1 MTIDALRVDPGPRP
15 GLRRPPVR
23 WDRRGAAGR
32 SSTAAH
38 RGFTLIEATAATML
52 LGIAA
57 AGVLLPFSGGA
68 AAQAE
73 GLRLT
78 LAAQL
83 AGDLMER
90 IIATPP
96 GQVMA
101 TWDGYAEAQGQ
112 VKDAGGAVFTD
123 PIYANFSRR
132 VTCHD
137 DVYVPQQSGPPRP
150 PDYVLVLVQT
160 SYRGREMA
168 SLSRLISR

>member
-1 MTIDALRVDPGPRP
+1 MAI
-15 GLRRPPVR
+15 
-23 WDRRGAAGR
+23 
-32 SSTAAH
+32 
-38 RGFTLIEATAATML
+38 ML
-52 LGIAA
+52 LGLAA
-57 AGVLLPFSGGA
+57 AGVLLPFSSGA
-68 AAQAE
+68 SAQAE

-96 GQVMA
+96 GQIMA
-101 TWDGYAEAQGQ
+101 TWDGYAEAEGQ

-137 DVYVPQQSGPPRP
+137 DVYVSQQNGPPRP
-150 PDYVLVLVQT
+150 SDYILVSVQT
-160 SYRGREMA
+160 SYRGSELA
-168 SLSRLISR
+168 SINRLISR

>member
-1 MTIDALRVDPGPRP
+1 M
-15 GLRRPPVR
+15 
-23 WDRRGAAGR
+23 
-32 SSTAAH
+32 
-38 RGFTLIEATAATML
+38 ATVL

-57 AGVLLPFSGGA
+57 AGVLLPFSSGA
-68 AAQAE
+68 SAQAE

-78 LAAQL
+78 LAAKL

-96 GQVMA
+96 GQIMA
-101 TWDGYAEAQGQ
+101 AWDGYAEVQGQ

-123 PIYANFSRR
+123 PMYANFSRR

-137 DVYVPQQSGPPRP
+137 DVYVPQQKGPPLP
-150 PDYVLVLVQT
+150 PNYILVSVQT
-160 SYRGREMA
+160 SYRGRKIA

>member
-1 MTIDALRVDPGPRP
+1 
-15 GLRRPPVR
+15 
-23 WDRRGAAGR
+23 
-32 SSTAAH
+32 
-38 RGFTLIEATAATML
+38 ML

-57 AGVLLPFSGGA
+57 AGVLLPFSHGA

-78 LAAQL
+78 LAARL
-83 AGDLMER
+83 TDDLMER
-90 IIATPP
+90 IVATPP
-96 GQVMA
+96 GQIMA

-123 PIYANFSRR
+123 PIYANFNRR

-137 DVYVPQQSGPPRP
+137 DVYAPQESGPPAP
-150 PDYVLVLVQT
+150 PHYILVSVQT
-160 SYRGREMA
+160 SYRGSQIA